1 MESSPQVLRVV
12 RLAGLAVLGVVLIF
26 GTYFGWHSYKAKE
39 LALETVSIELAS
51 TTTAYTKALET
62 NALLSRALSHEKG
75 QNSVFENQISQIGST
90 VGTLQKLATTDTQ
103 LLAKYSKIYFL
114 NENYI
119 PSSLSSIATSSVF
132 EKNKVVQAHSSVEP
146 FLERMFLDAKNDGI
160 NLQVISGYR
169 SFATQQ
175 SLKANYK
182 VTYGAGTAN
191 AFSADQ
197 GYSEHQLGTAFDL
210 TTSELGTG
218 YTVFAKTEGYTWLQ
232 ANAYKYGF
240 ILSYPKTN
248 TFYQFEPWHW
258 RFVGVRLA
266 GALHADKEDFYTKDQ
281 REINSYLAELFDN

>member
-39 LALETVSIELAS
+39 LALEAVSIELAS
-51 TTTAYTKALET
+51 ITTAYTKELET

-119 PSSLSSIATSSVF
+119 PSSLTAIATSSVY

-146 FLERMFLDAKNDGI
+146 FLEQMFSDAKSDGI

-218 YTVFAKTEGYTWLQ
+218 YTAFAKTEGYTWLQ

>member
-1 MESSPQVLRVV
+1 MEKSPQVLRVV

-169 SFATQQ
+169 SFAAQQ
-175 SLKANYK
+175 ALKANYK